1 MVNPLHPVLPTV
13 SHSQEQSSNSRFRF
27 TRFLYTQ
34 NPFYL
39 LSVCFV
45 LHGTGLQMN
54 GSHEQHEPLPLFLL
68 ICGYILM
75 MSLTAV
81 TVIRK
86 ARLWEDARSILLLV
100 PVLLVELSLT
110 LDDPLITDPVLG
122 RMLVVGAF
130 LFSVTVFE
138 ILLHGLKLKLPRLYR
153 LPLHALMGLI
163 ILYPLFII
171 PAIHHPD
178 STLSVPWRNY
188 LFGPIAAAAILA
200 LIPAIRRGAEYV
212 RENGTP
218 WSWPLYPWTIF
229 VFLILAV
236 GARGYSFTL
245 SFDPVLE
252 QSFHQAMALESTW
265 GWYFLAPILMSVAF
279 LIMEF
284 GIVTKRAGVSFCSM
298 LIPLGTCWMVFTE
311 GNQSLP
317 YHQFLAE
324 FTAVLPSPL
333 FLTLCAATGFYFLA
347 LMRHQPLGVPLFVTS
362 LLAFSIIGTDTI
374 DDATLTKFQ
383 PLPLMLAGTV
393 LIAKAV
399 FEGRSVRF
407 VLGCLM
413 VTVWFCTAMEPYWDH
428 LWLGLILFHGSVL
441 TFLIAGVF
449 FRDQAAPDFLA
460 LGGIGLAIGGG
471 VALLVPM
478 DLPHAVP
485 EWSPLLYSLSLAVIA
500 FAISYPMRA
509 RIFFYLGSLLFIG
522 TAFVGGQIVLEQ
534 LQLMFRFRG
543 LGSMIVG
550 FLLLILAMLV
560 SAAKAGFLKRWQVLL
575 PKPPG

>member
-1 MVNPLHPVLPTV
+1 MVDPLRPVLATV
-13 SHSQEQSSNSRFRF
+13 PQSPQKNSNSQFKF
-27 TRFLYTQ
+27 ARFLYTQ

-86 ARLWEDARSILLLV
+86 AKLWEDARSILLLV

-110 LDDPLITDPVLG
+110 LDDPLITDPGLG
-122 RMLVVGAF
+122 RILVVGAF
-130 LFSVTVFE
+130 LFSAVVFE
-138 ILLHGLKLKLPRLYR
+138 ILLRGLKLKLPRLYR
-153 LPLHALMGLI
+153 LPLHAFMGLM
-163 ILYPLFII
+163 ILYPLFIV
-171 PAIHHPD
+171 PAIHHPG
-178 STLSVPWRNY
+178 SSLSVPWRNY
-188 LFGPIAAAAILA
+188 LFGPLAALAILA

-229 VFLILAV
+229 VFLILAL

-252 QSFHQAMALESTW
+252 QSFDQAMALESTW
-265 GWYFLAPILMSVAF
+265 GWYFLAPILISVAF

-284 GIVTKRAGVSFCSM
+284 GIVTDRTSASFVSM
-298 LIPLGTCWMVFTE
+298 LIPVGTCWLVFTE

-317 YHQFLAE
+317 YHRFLAE

-333 FLTLCAATGFYFLA
+333 FLTLCATTAFYFLA
-347 LMRHQPLGVPLFVTS
+347 LMRHQPLGVPIFVTS
-362 LLAFSIIGTDTI
+362 VLGFTVIGPDTV
-374 DDATLTKFQ
+374 DVASLTKFQ
-383 PLPLMLAGTV
+383 PLPV
-393 LIAKAV
+393 LIAGIVLVTKAV
-399 FEGRSVRF
+399 LEGRSVRF

-413 VTVWFCTAMEPYWDH
+413 VTFSFCAEMEPYWDH
-428 LWLGLILFHGSVL
+428 LWLGMILFHGSL
-441 TFLIAGVF
+441 LAFLIAGVF
-449 FRDQAAPDFLA
+449 FRDQAAADFLA
-460 LGGIGLAIGGG
+460 LGGIGLLIGGT
-471 VALLVPM
+471 VALLIPM
-478 DLPHAVP
+478 DLPTAFP
-485 EWSPLLYSLSLAVIA
+485 EWTPLLYTVTLAVISL
-500 FAISYPMRA
+500 AIAYPKRE
-509 RIFFYLGSLLFIG
+509 RLFFYLGTLLLSG
-522 TAFVGGQIVLEQ
+522 TALVGGQLVLDQ
-534 LQLMFRFRG
+534 LQLMFHFRG
-543 LGSMIVG
+543 LGSMIAG

-560 SAAKAGFLKRWQVLL
+560 SAAKAGFLKRWRVLL